1 MEQVTNGSSGYGAH
15 LTPSTVSWG
24 EDVDGISGSGMGH
37 LFWFTTISSGSIVD
51 DVARGGLMSGAG
63 PVGDNLD
70 DSNSGSSTIAMI
82 DSDGI
87 DLLSSIGPSL
97 GGMEGEL
104 GGSTPTYIAT
114 ICIMSIILLV
124 GITGNVLVPIVIAHS
139 KDLRNSTNIFLV
151 NLALADLLVILIC
164 LPTGFVELH
173 STPGVWYLGETM
185 CLVVTFVELIAPHTS
200 VLTILAISFE
210 RYYAICQPLRAGYV
224 CTKSRAMAI
233 SLFTWLC
240 AGLLTSPIIG
250 LTNYGFVLDDPE
262 PSCGPSVEDY
272 WTKFYYM
279 ASFMLFFLIPCII
292 LLVLY
297 ALIAQHLIRE
307 PARISNPSSAGVSS
321 AALAATAIVA
331 GENHALGGGSGSR
344 QPRRRNRIQR
354 HQNSNRARR
363 QVVAMLG
370 AVVVSFFVCLLP
382 YRLLSL
388 FQESE
393 GISPEIFYMLVNF
406 CRVMVYLNSAINP
419 ILYNL
424 MSSKFRNGF
433 LRLFGLKGFARQGTV
448 TSSSMT
454 NTNTT
459 STTASSSN
467 AVAQANASLAHHG
480 TLSLHRPLHYR
491 LSSQQPT

>member
-1 MEQVTNGSSGYGAH
+1 
-15 LTPSTVSWG
+15 
-24 EDVDGISGSGMGH
+24 
-37 LFWFTTISSGSIVD
+37 
-51 DVARGGLMSGAG
+51 
-63 PVGDNLD
+63 
-70 DSNSGSSTIAMI
+70 
-82 DSDGI
+82 
-87 DLLSSIGPSL
+87 
-97 GGMEGEL
+97 
-104 GGSTPTYIAT
+104 
-114 ICIMSIILLV
+114 MSIILLV

-173 STPGVWYLGETM
+173 STP
-185 CLVVTFVELIAPHTS
+185 
-200 VLTILAISFE
+200 
-210 RYYAICQPLRAGYV
+210 YYAICQPLRAGYV

-240 AGLLTSPIIG
+240 AGILTSPIIG

-307 PARISNPSSAGVSS
+307 P
-321 AALAATAIVA
+321 IVA
-331 GENHALGGGSGSR
+331 GENHALGGGSVNR

-393 GISPEIFYMLVNF
+393 GISPEIFYMLVN
-406 CRVMVYLNSAINP
+406 
-419 ILYNL
+419 
-424 MSSKFRNGF
+424 
-433 LRLFGLKGFARQGTV
+433 LFGYQPDLVQPDVVQVPQRLLATVRLEGFRPSGHSHQFVHDQHEHDQHDSVVVECSCASQRFAGPSRHAV
-448 TSSSMT
+448 TSPTSS
-454 NTNTT
+454 
-459 STTASSSN
+459 
-467 AVAQANASLAHHG
+467 
-480 TLSLHRPLHYR
+480 
-491 LSSQQPT
+491 LSSVQSTAYLKYQSPPFCLPLICTQMGPHKPKQ